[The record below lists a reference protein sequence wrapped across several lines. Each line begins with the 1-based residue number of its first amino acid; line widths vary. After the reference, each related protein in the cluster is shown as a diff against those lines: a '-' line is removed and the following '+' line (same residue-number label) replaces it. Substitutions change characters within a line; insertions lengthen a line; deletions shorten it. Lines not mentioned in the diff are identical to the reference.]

1 MQSWMDAIMKNARSY
16 DSVSA
21 PLAVQHKVHG
31 GFDGEK
37 GFTVRCPITSPQ
49 RARWHTMRNTEL
61 LTYGMPSPFCP
72 LQR

>member
-1 MQSWMDAIMKNARSY
+1 MDAIMKNARSY

-37 GFTVRCPITSPQ
+37 GFTVRCPITSP
-49 RARWHTMRNTEL
+49 
-61 LTYGMPSPFCP
+61 
-72 LQR
+72 